1 MEGCLLTWF
10 GEKLF
15 RHLFVALAILLFIPS
30 QIYWLWQV
38 RALGRKLI
46 GTASARRWAG
56 WSGVGIYV
64 ALIALNLLWPLP
76 LPEPAH
82 LTFRAVLLEAPFRW
96 WLLGSLLGFAVIA
109 GFYLCG
115 FIARAAYWGYRKLF
129 PPSVPGREH
138 LLSPERRHFLTRTAV
153 ALSATPFAACAYG
166 MMYERT
172 EIETTRQR
180 ITLRQLPKA
189 FDGFHIAQ
197 ISDIHIGPFMPVE
210 DIRKCVAMVN
220 QLQPDLV
227 ALTGDF
233 VTWEGSPQRAVVEA
247 LSALKAPYGIFG
259 CLGNHEQ
266 WAGVS
271 NSITS
276 LFSQQGTRILRL
288 ENASIESAGE
298 RLNLIGVDYQTRV
311 PFGPPRE
318 GIVKQYLE
326 GVEPLV
332 LPGAV
337 NILFS
342 HNPNT
347 FDRAAELGIDLS
359 LAGHTHGGQV
369 ALEYISPDLS
379 PARLITPYVRGW
391 FQKGNSQLYVN
402 RGIGT
407 IFSPVRFGSP
417 PEITLYE
424 LKRG

>member
-1 MEGCLLTWF
+1 
-10 GEKLF
+10 LF
-15 RHLFVALAILLFIPS
+15 RHLFVVLAILLFIPS
-30 QIYWLWQV
+30 QIFWLWQV

-46 GTASARRWAG
+46 GSVSARRWAG
-56 WSGVGIYV
+56 WCGLGIYV

-76 LPEPAH
+76 SPEPAH

-109 GFYLCG
+109 GIYLCG
-115 FIARAAYWGYRKLF
+115 FIGRAAYWAYRKLL
-129 PPSVPGREH
+129 PPSDPGGGR
-138 LLSPERRHFLTRTAV
+138 LLSPERRHFLARTAV

-180 ITLRQLPKA
+180 ITLRQLPTS

-210 DIRKCVAMVN
+210 EIRKCVAMVN
-220 QLQPDLV
+220 QLKPDLV

-233 VTWEGSPQRAVVEA
+233 VTWEGSPQRIVVEA
-247 LSALKAPYGIFG
+247 LSDLKAPYGIFG

-271 NSITS
+271 DSITR
-276 LFSQQGTRILRL
+276 LFSKQGTRILRL
-288 ENASIESAGE
+288 ENAAVKSGGE

-311 PFGPPRE
+311 PFGPPRD

-337 NILFS
+337 NILLS

-347 FDRAAELGIDLS
+347 FDRATELGIDLS

-369 ALEYISPDLS
+369 ALEYVSPDLS
-379 PARLITPYVRGW
+379 PARLITHYVRGW